1 VQQRQERVQQQREDR
16 ALRALPPAQRAA
28 RREQIQQQRQERAT
42 QRQGVQP
49 NAPAAAAR
57 AVTPAQARVQQRQE
71 RLLQR
76 REDRALRTLP
86 PAQRAARRE
95 QIQQQRQERAAQR
108 QGIQPNAQRTQ
119 QAQPN
124 ALVAPNART
133 ANANRD
139 ARRNG
144 QARVTPQASRQGR
157 FAAARAA
164 NAQALNGN
172 ANARAAAPQARTA
185 RYAPR
190 RAWQNGLR
198 AAFVPWYGPVFWP
211 YAYSDIFDYTFF
223 PSGYEDSYWDYAYDD
238 FFDGVFYGEVGPP
251 AEYVTET
258 TGSTTP
264 AAPAQPTYAAVRD
277 LCATP
282 GGGITA
288 WPTAEIE
295 SKVGLNGEQ
304 KQLLGD
310 VKEAGS
316 KAAAVFKATC
326 PSENAFP
333 LTPPGRLASMTAR
346 LDATLEAVQTVR
358 PALET
363 FYDSLND
370 EQKERFNQIGPS
382 KAPVSPEAQSASTD
396 DAKTCAEAKPGLTN
410 LPIEQIEDVIAP
422 NDKQQAELDKLGEAT
437 VKAVGV
443 LQAACPAATPLTPPG
458 RMQAIET
465 RLKAMIEAA
474 RTVKPPL
481 DGFYASPNAEQKAR
495 FNRLGRELAQ
505 NNGASNR

>member
-1 VQQRQERVQQQREDR
+1 M
-16 ALRALPPAQRAA
+16 
-28 RREQIQQQRQERAT
+28 
-42 QRQGVQP
+42 
-49 NAPAAAAR
+49 
-57 AVTPAQARVQQRQE
+57 
-71 RLLQR
+71 
-76 REDRALRTLP
+76 
-86 PAQRAARRE
+86 
-95 QIQQQRQERAAQR
+95 
-108 QGIQPNAQRTQ
+108 
-119 QAQPN
+119 
-124 ALVAPNART
+124 
-133 ANANRD
+133 
-139 ARRNG
+139 
-144 QARVTPQASRQGR
+144 
-157 FAAARAA
+157 
-164 NAQALNGN
+164 
-172 ANARAAAPQARTA
+172 
-185 RYAPR
+185 
-190 RAWQNGLR
+190 
-198 AAFVPWYGPVFWP
+198 PWYGPVFWP
-211 YAYSDIFDYTFF
+211 YAYSDIFHYTFF

-295 SKVGLNGEQ
+295 NKVGLNGEQ

-458 RMQAIET
+458 RMQALET

-481 DGFYASPNAEQKAR
+481 DGFYASLNAEQKAR